1 MGCSRRIN
9 CEAVY
14 DAYYREI
21 AYSMVKIAGLK
32 NAMQV
37 AHRNGW
43 NHLEPYLIEA
53 DLAFQS
59 METVLFDKGADRV
72 STRSSGDLADKL

>member
-1 MGCSRRIN
+1 MGRSRRMD

-21 AYSMVKIAGLK
+21 AYSMIKIAGLK
-32 NAMQV
+32 NAMQT
-37 AHRNGW
+37 ARRNGW
-43 NHLEPYLIEA
+43 KHLEDYLLEA

-72 STRSSGDLADKL
+72 STSGPSGPRHT